1 MVEVSQTMKERR
13 SLQAILVITPPCSM
27 ARLLHVFLYTLYYT
41 MAPPV
46 SLTSFMSVNMIGI
59 RILSF
64 RRLRW
69 RDK

>member
-13 SLQAILVITPPCSM
+13 SLQAILVNTPPCSI

-46 SLTSFMSVNMIGI
+46 SLTSFTSVNMIGI
-59 RILSF
+59 CR
-64 RRLRW
+64 
-69 RDK
+69 